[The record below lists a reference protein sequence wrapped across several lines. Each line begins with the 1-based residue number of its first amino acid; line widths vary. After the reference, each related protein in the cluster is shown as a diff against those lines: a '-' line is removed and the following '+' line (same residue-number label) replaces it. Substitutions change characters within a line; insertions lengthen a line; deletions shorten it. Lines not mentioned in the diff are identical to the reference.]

1 MHIAW
6 TIWLTSSKS
15 IKEQRIEKV
24 LPRAIWFGANQTGR
38 HKQRQL
44 LATNNCA
51 MTSEKKHREREREG
65 GGEKEWARKG
75 KQSASKA
82 VGRMRNAQLTNLIRQ
97 TLRHTQSCVCV
108 CVRVCVRGCVCVWG
122 CIYSCACVCACGH
135 RKISFMTM
143 HKNVAWN

>member
-1 MHIAW
+1 MAW
-6 TIWLTSSKS
+6 AIRTIWLTSCSLKS
-15 IKEQRIEKV
+15 IKATHRESIANSHLAWCKSNWQIQAETDPCHEYLRYDKREK
-24 LPRAIWFGANQTGR
+24 T
-38 HKQRQL
+38 H
-44 LATNNCA
+44 T
-51 MTSEKKHREREREG
+51 ERERERETEG
-65 GGEKEWARKG
+65 NRGRERERARRR

-108 CVRVCVRGCVCVWG
+108 CVLE

-143 HKNVAWN
+143 HKNVA